1 MARTRA
7 TKPSAKAAQEKESVQ
22 AELKSLPPPD
32 TNPSKLFILPSNA
45 SKDAR
50 IVTLPDP
57 INNRPNR
64 YYACP
69 QNGIYEFTRIS
80 APRPDPRS
88 WLLVSNQSISGGLKE
103 THEVEET
110 SSNQGYV
117 SQSQDLFV
125 ATPIDA
131 LFFLVPLLS
140 PSSTSNESK
149 KLLFI
154 PLDDHIDNAQHLT
167 SQMKYLLRNAAT
179 KHIFEK
185 RMRTICD
192 VVEAGDDSMFR
203 ISHTKLASVIL
214 EKALRIVAQGLPG
227 SMEERFVTRALQA
240 PVSIIKREDSA
251 FTNTTILNDDDTPET
266 QSMSTNSQTVVGS
279 TTSSFSKAST
289 AVEAVI
295 QSGASDD
302 IRNALRIRT
311 ALDFILRSYVPNH
324 LHETTE
330 AELVKAK
337 SVDFTP
343 LTEYLSHLERLRS
356 EATALRTIS
365 ENISRKRVLQDDDE
379 AADMRAEKKRKKED
393 EERKKKSGTRA
404 LKDLRKVDTSSMK
417 KLSSFFTKGPKKEA
431 KT

>member
-1 MARTRA
+1 M
-7 TKPSAKAAQEKESVQ
+7 
-22 AELKSLPPPD
+22 
-32 TNPSKLFILPSNA
+32 
-45 SKDAR
+45 
-50 IVTLPDP
+50 
-57 INNRPNR
+57 
-64 YYACP
+64 
-69 QNGIYEFTRIS
+69 
-80 APRPDPRS
+80 
-88 WLLVSNQSISGGLKE
+88 
-103 THEVEET
+103 
-110 SSNQGYV
+110 
-117 SQSQDLFV
+117 
-125 ATPIDA
+125 
-131 LFFLVPLLS
+131 
-140 PSSTSNESK
+140 
-149 KLLFI
+149 
-154 PLDDHIDNAQHLT
+154 
-167 SQMKYLLRNAAT
+167 
-179 KHIFEK
+179 
-185 RMRTICD
+185 
-192 VVEAGDDSMFR
+192 
-203 ISHTKLASVIL
+203 
-214 EKALRIVAQGLPG
+214 
-227 SMEERFVTRALQA
+227 
-240 PVSIIKREDSA
+240 
-251 FTNTTILNDDDTPET
+251 
-266 QSMSTNSQTVVGS
+266 VGS

-343 LTEYLSHLERLRS
+343 LTEYLSHLEKLRS